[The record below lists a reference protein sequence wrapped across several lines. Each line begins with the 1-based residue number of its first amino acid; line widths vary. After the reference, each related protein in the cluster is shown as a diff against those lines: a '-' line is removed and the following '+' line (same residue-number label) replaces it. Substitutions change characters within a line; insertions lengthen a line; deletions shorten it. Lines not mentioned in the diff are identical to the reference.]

1 LKGFFTGFL
10 ILMIFN
16 VFIISSASSESKSK
30 LISDEKAGGFHY
42 MITAENRTFTW
53 EIGDKKSESVIEEN
67 KGNERELESF
77 RTAVQDIKTQQI
89 ELIIY
94 FVYLVIIIIITRF
107 AYKKVKENKNSIIVI
122 GVLFANYA
130 IYKSFVAFIYLQD
143 AIDEAKFY
151 YAVLT

>member
-1 LKGFFTGFL
+1 
-10 ILMIFN
+10 
-16 VFIISSASSESKSK
+16 
-30 LISDEKAGGFHY
+30 

-53 EIGDKKSESVIEEN
+53 EIGYKKSESVIEEN

-107 AYKKVKENKNSIIVI
+107 AYKKVKENKNSIIGI

-130 IYKSFVAFIYLQD
+130 FYKSFVAFIYLQD
-143 AIDEAKFY
+143 AFDEAKCY

>member
-1 LKGFFTGFL
+1 
-10 ILMIFN
+10 MIFN
-16 VFIISSASSESKSK
+16 AFIISNAFSESNSK
-30 LISDEKAGGFHY
+30 IISEEKAGGFHY
-42 MITAENRTFTW
+42 TITAENRTLTW

-77 RTAVQDIKTQQI
+77 QTAVQDIKTQQI

-94 FVYLVIIIIITRF
+94 LVYLVFIIIITRF
-107 AYKKVKENKNSIIVI
+107 AYKKVRENKNSMIGI

-130 IYKSFVAFIYLQD
+130 IFKSFVAFIYLQD
-143 AIDEAKFY
+143 AFDEAKFY